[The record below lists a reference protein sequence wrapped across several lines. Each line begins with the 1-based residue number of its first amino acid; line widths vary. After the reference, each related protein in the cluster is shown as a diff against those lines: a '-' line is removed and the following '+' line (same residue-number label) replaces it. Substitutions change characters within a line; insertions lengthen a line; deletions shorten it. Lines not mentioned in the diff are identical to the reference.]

1 MSMPENKQVISAQRV
16 AEYGE
21 VLTAEREVEAML
33 DLVSAEAAR
42 IDSRFLEP
50 ACGNGNFLTAI
61 LRRKLE
67 TVARQYKSKVADY
80 EIQSLFAL
88 ACVYGIDILPDNAQ
102 ASRDRLARQMTDAF
116 RALYDKEPSESYQ
129 KSARYI
135 LSKNIVCGDSLN
147 GVEKITFVQ
156 WSLIGNKFKRAEYK
170 FGHLTASCADLPLF
184 GFADGNPDKP
194 VYQAKP
200 IRELPLVS
208 VLNVGDCDD

>member
-1 MSMPENKQVISAQRV
+1 MSESKQVISAERV

-67 TVARQYKSKVADY
+67 TVARLYKVKPSEY
-80 EIQSLFAL
+80 QEQSLFAL

-102 ASRDRLARQMTDAF
+102 AARDRLTEQMRDKYKT
-116 RALYDKEPSESYQ
+116 LYKTEPAEAYL
-129 KSARYI
+129 KAARYI
-135 LSKNIVCGDSLN
+135 LSKNIVCGDALN
-147 GVEKITFVQ
+147 GVEKISFIQ
-156 WSLIGNKFKRAEYK
+156 WSLIDGNFKREEYK

-184 GFADGNPDKP
+184 GFADGDPEKP
-194 VYQAKP
+194 VYQAKSVKTY
-200 IRELPLVS
+200 PLIS
-208 VLNVGDCDD
+208 VLKIGECDD

>member
-1 MSMPENKQVISAQRV
+1 MPQTKQVISQERV

-61 LRRKLE
+61 LRRKLD
-67 TVARQYKSKVADY
+67 TAARLYKAKPSEY
-80 EIQSLFAL
+80 QEQSLFAL

-102 ASRDRLARQMTDAF
+102 ASRDRLALQMAEAYQ
-116 RALYDKEPSESYQ
+116 ALYRKKPPQEYV
-129 KSARYI
+129 KAARYI

-147 GVEKITFVQ
+147 GVKDIVFTQ
-156 WSLIGNKFKRAEYK
+156 WSLIDGKFKREEYK
-170 FGHLTASCADLPLF
+170 FQALTATCSDLPLF

-194 VYQAKP
+194 VYKP
-200 IRELPLVS
+200 KSIRSYPLVS
-208 VLNVGDCDD
+208 VLDLGRNGDD

>member
-1 MSMPENKQVISAQRV
+1 MSETKQVINRERV

-33 DLVSAEAAR
+33 DLVSTEAAR

-67 TVARQYKSKVADY
+67 TVARQYKSKSSDY

-88 ACVYGIDILPDNAQ
+88 ACIYGIDILPDNAQ
-102 ASRDRLARQMTDAF
+102 ASRDRLAQQMTDAF
-116 RALYDKEPSESYQ
+116 YNLYGKKPSEDYQ

-135 LSKNIVCGDSLN
+135 LNKNIVCGDSLN
-147 GVEKITFVQ
+147 GVEKITFIQ
-156 WSLIGNKFKRAEYK
+156 WSLIGDKFKREEYK

-200 IRELPLVS
+200 IRELPLIPVMQT
-208 VLNVGDCDD
+208 GDCDD

>member
-1 MSMPENKQVISAQRV
+1 MSETKQVINRERV

-67 TVARQYKSKVADY
+67 TAARLYRANPAEY
-80 EIQSLFAL
+80 REQSLFAL

-102 ASRDRLARQMTDAF
+102 ASRDRLARQMSETYE
-116 RALYDKEPSESYQ
+116 ALYKKEPPEPYV
-129 KSARYI
+129 KAARYI
-135 LSKNIVCGDSLN
+135 LSRNIVCGDSLN
-147 GVEKITFVQ
+147 GVEKICFIQ
-156 WSLIGNKFKRAEYK
+156 WSLVDGKFKREEYK

-184 GFADGNPDKP
+184 GFADGDPEKP
-194 VYQAKP
+194 VYQAKA
-200 IRELPLVS
+200 IKTYPLIPVMQT
-208 VLNVGDCDD
+208 GDCND

>member
-1 MSMPENKQVISAQRV
+1 MSESKQVISAERV

-21 VLTAEREVEAML
+21 VLTAEREVESML

-67 TVARQYKSKVADY
+67 TVARLYKSKVSDY

-102 ASRDRLARQMTDAF
+102 AARDRLTEQMRVKYKT
-116 RALYDKEPSESYQ
+116 LYKSEPAEAYL
-129 KSARYI
+129 KAARYI
-135 LSKNIVCGDSLN
+135 LSKNIVCGDALN
-147 GVEKITFVQ
+147 GVEKISFIQ
-156 WSLIGNKFKRAEYK
+156 WSLIDGNFKREEYK

-184 GFADGNPDKP
+184 GFADGDPEKP
-194 VYQAKP
+194 VYQAKAVKTY
-200 IRELPLVS
+200 PLIS
-208 VLNVGDCDD
+208 VLKIGECDD

>member
-1 MSMPENKQVISAQRV
+1 MPENKQVISARRV

-33 DLVSAEAAR
+33 DLVSAEASR

-156 WSLIGNKFKRAEYK
+156 WSLIGDKFKREEYK
-170 FGHLTASCADLPLF
+170 F

>member
-1 MSMPENKQVISAQRV
+1 MPQKKQIISQERV

-61 LRRKLE
+61 LRRKLD
-67 TVARQYKSKVADY
+67 TAARLYKAKPSEY
-80 EIQSLFAL
+80 QEQSLFAL

-102 ASRDRLARQMTDAF
+102 ASRDRLALQMAEAYQ
-116 RALYDKEPSESYQ
+116 ALYRKKPPQEYV
-129 KSARYI
+129 KAARYI

-147 GVEKITFVQ
+147 GVEKISFIQ
-156 WSLIGNKFKRAEYK
+156 WSLVDGHFKREEYR

-184 GFADGNPDKP
+184 GFADGDPEKP
-194 VYQAKP
+194 VYQAKAVKVY
-200 IRELPLVS
+200 PLIPVMQA
-208 VLNVGDCDD
+208 GDCDD